1 MYVLKIK
8 FLMVNFNFCDWTRIL
23 SLKWFSCEFDSDFFD
38 LVLRLQVENCGYSS
52 DMIIG
57 FLCHKNKTSELMS
70 LNRLM

>member
-57 FLCHKNKTSELMS
+57 LLHVIKIRHLS
-70 LNRLM
+70 